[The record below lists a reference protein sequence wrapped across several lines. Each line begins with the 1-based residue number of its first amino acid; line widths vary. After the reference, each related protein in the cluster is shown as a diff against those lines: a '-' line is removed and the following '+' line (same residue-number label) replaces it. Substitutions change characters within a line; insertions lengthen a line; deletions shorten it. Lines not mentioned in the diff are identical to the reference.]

1 MRSDSRPHTYALGHH
16 GFSGEW
22 ASLGFVVHDP
32 YGSERMDLALTGVD
46 GRSDRTSSRTSDG
59 VDRVAADIVEA
70 GGAAIGIV
78 CEVGE
83 LDQITAAVDQVVAAY
98 GRIDILVNN
107 AADRSAVLSTI
118 LDLSIEQLQRNFDT
132 GAVAYIRFMQFCYPH
147 LKKAGRAGSSISAQW
162 PKRSESQAMAATIWR
177 RRPSARSHARRHANG
192 VLT

>member
-46 GRSDRTSSRTSDG
+46 GRSDRISSRTSDG
-59 VDRVAADIVEA
+59 VDRVAADIVED

-107 AADRSAVLSTI
+107 ASDRSAVLSTI

-132 GAVAYIRFMQFCYPH
+132 GAIAYIRFMQ
-147 LKKAGRAGSSISAQW
+147 S
-162 PKRSESQAMAATIWR
+162 
-177 RRPSARSHARRHANG
+177 G
-192 VLT
+192 VG